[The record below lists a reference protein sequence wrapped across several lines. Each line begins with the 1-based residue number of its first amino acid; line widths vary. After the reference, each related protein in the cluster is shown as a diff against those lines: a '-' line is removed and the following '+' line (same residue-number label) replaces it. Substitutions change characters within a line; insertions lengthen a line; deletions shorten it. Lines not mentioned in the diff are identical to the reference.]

1 MIPNP
6 FDSGK
11 LDKMYVQAFNPVKK
25 QDEVP
30 TLSKDEKDK
39 YEVQVNPESISV
51 GLRVRYDYNYVQG
64 NSGYE
69 KKYAG
74 TESGGLSVELLFD
87 STGAI
92 PPKPGPLANVPIVG
106 AVAGLFSDEEEF
118 DVMNEIRKFLHVV
131 YNYKGDAHRPRQIRI
146 YYGKLA
152 MDAVA
157 TNIDIDYKLFTPQGI
172 PIRAVVRCQFEETIS
187 DLLRENK
194 EKNNSPDL
202 THIRSVVEGD
212 TLPLMTDKI
221 YRDPA
226 QYIEVARVNKLFNF
240 RSLRAGQQLMFPPID
255 KSSA

>member
-1 MIPNP
+1 
-6 FDSGK
+6 
-11 LDKMYVQAFNPVKK
+11 
-25 QDEVP
+25 
-30 TLSKDEKDK
+30 
-39 YEVQVNPESISV
+39 
-51 GLRVRYDYNYVQG
+51 
-64 NSGYE
+64 
-69 KKYAG
+69 
-74 TESGGLSVELLFD
+74 
-87 STGAI
+87 
-92 PPKPGPLANVPIVG
+92 
-106 AVAGLFSDEEEF
+106 
-118 DVMNEIRKFLHVV
+118 MNEIRKFLHVV

>member
-1 MIPNP
+1 VIPNP

-11 LDKMYVQAFNPVKK
+11 LDKMYIQAFNPVKK
-25 QDEVP
+25 ADEVP

-39 YEVQVNPESISV
+39 YEVQVNPETISL
-51 GLRVRYDYNYVQG
+51 GLRVKYDYNRIPG

-92 PPKPGPLANVPIVG
+92 PPKAGPLDNVPIVG
-106 AVAGLFSDEEEF
+106 AVASLFSDEEEF
-118 DVMNEIRKFLHVV
+118 DVMNEIGKFLHVV
-131 YNYKGDAHRPRQIRI
+131 YNYKGDAHKPRQIRI
-146 YYGKLA
+146 FYGKLV

-157 TNIDIDYKLFTPQGI
+157 TSIDIDYKLFTAQGI
-172 PIRAVVRCQFEETIS
+172 PIRAVVRARFEETIS

-202 THIRSVVEGD
+202 THVRAIVDGD
-212 TLPLMTDKI
+212 TLPLMCDVI
-221 YRDPA
+221 YKAPEP
-226 QYIEVARVNKLFNF
+226 YIEVARINKLINF
-240 RSLRAGQQLMFPPID
+240 RNLHAGQQLQFPPID
-255 KSSA
+255 KSTG